1 MDDSKFSSA
10 LVFFVGNYF
19 VMFFIIGLVAAVISL
34 AKKPKPLRIR
44 EVSEA
49 LFSYYLLFAVGI
61 NNLINFVFHV
71 FLGDVAAKFIGWEN
85 SPFSAG
91 VGFANLGVGIAG
103 VISFKAG
110 LSFRFPSLIPPS
122 PFSCG
127 ASAGPLYPLIRSC

>member
-71 FLGDVAAKFIGWEN
+71 FLGDVAAKFIGWGN
-85 SPFSAG
+85 RSLQVA
-91 VGFANLGVGIAG
+91 VVFAR
-103 VISFKAG
+103 ISIG
-110 LSFRFPSLIPPS
+110 NV
-122 PFSCG
+122 
-127 ASAGPLYPLIRSC
+127 